1 MYHTRI
7 HKGLMASSITAD
19 EALKSQINCL
29 VVKLLE
35 LISKGDVQYVYGLL
49 CFSGI
54 YFLFFIFDLLQVIQC
69 QNYISL

>member
-19 EALKSQINCL
+19 QALKSQRNSL

-54 YFLFFIFDLLQVIQC
+54 FFVFIFDLLQVIQC